1 MKTNRNQAVNFT
13 IAMISALVILIGAQI
28 GWCQGRDVTSITK
41 SDPIVRENNNAWDDA
56 LASQLDKARGYQDV
70 VVIHLG
76 INDRQNEAYK
86 ISELYSQGLGRPVIA
101 LPSYLGDPKT
111 DIIKASEQYLNKN
124 NHPLNITDSWEKI
137 IADGHNIVGEIFF
150 SGSGIRANTERSE
163 IISFIKDNPGKVT
176 GNMVFVDTDLKGLTK
191 KDFEKVGINCVQTGS
206 VGAVPWVTK
215 PAQEYVPLG
224 EYLGPVGTA
233 LGAVPKAI
241 MSAPAV
247 VDTVRGW
254 PDHSLSVRYNAII
267 EKLDLPKVSDIYI
280 SPPAY
285 VPLVEKIYIAP
296 MFESFITSEETYR
309 LLSPSGQPN
318 TYSYEQ
324 IYSLPSDQSFYKPE
338 EEQNYRLLSP
348 SGQPNSYSYEQLYPT
363 FDSYQ
368 SQRDLVP
375 QMQQIQQFQY

>member
-1 MKTNRNQAVNFT
+1 MIAV
-13 IAMISALVILIGAQI
+13 ISALAILTGGQT
-28 GWCQGRDVTSITK
+28 GWCQGRDVTADTK
-41 SDPIVRENNNAWDDA
+41 SDPIIRESNNAWDNA
-56 LASQLDKARGYQDV
+56 LTFQLDKARGYQDV

-86 ISELYSQGLGRPVIA
+86 ISELYSQGLGCPVIA

-124 NHPLNITDSWEKI
+124 TLPLNITDSWEKI

-150 SGSGIRANTERSE
+150 SGSGIRANTERSK

-206 VGAVPWVTK
+206 IGAVPWVTK
-215 PAQEYVPLG
+215 TAQEYVPFG

-233 LGAVPKAI
+233 LGTVPKAI

-247 VDTVRGW
+247 VDTVKGW
-254 PDHSLSVRYNAII
+254 PDHSLSVRYDTII

-280 SPPAY
+280 SPP
-285 VPLVEKIYIAP
+285 VHIPLVEKIYMAP
-296 MFESFITSEETYR
+296 VSDSFTPSEEIYR
-309 LLSPSGQPN
+309 LLTPSGQPSSYIN
-318 TYSYEQ
+318 QQLYSP
-324 IYSLPSDQSFYKPE
+324 PSYQSSFKPE
-338 EEQNYRLLSP
+338 EEEQRHRLLTP
-348 SGQPNSYSYEQLYPT
+348 SGQPNSYSNQHLYP
-363 FDSYQ
+363 SLPAQ
-368 SQRDLVP
+368 SFS
-375 QMQQIQQFQY
+375 QQPFVQPYKQW